1 MKVLI
6 VGAGGHGQVVADILL
21 ARVKS
26 GDLDVQPIGF
36 LDDDPA
42 LLARTFLGLPV
53 LGRIAQASSIPH
65 DAVVVAIGDNLT
77 RQTISLQLESQGKRF
92 AAAVHPS
99 AVVGSDVEIGAG
111 TMVCAGAVV
120 NPGARVGRGVIL
132 NTACSVDHHNYVGD
146 YAHIAPGARLGG
158 DVCIGQGA
166 LIGLGAGVLP
176 GRQVGTWATVG
187 AGAIVTRDVPDRTTV
202 VGAPARAITREGK

>member
-26 GDLDVQPIGF
+26 GGSDVQPIGF

-53 LGRIAQASSIPH
+53 LGSVAQAPSIPH
-65 DAVVVAIGDNLT
+65 DTIVVAVGDNST
-77 RQTISLQLESQGKRF
+77 RQRICLRLESQGERF
-92 AAAVHPS
+92 AAAIHPS

-120 NPGARVGRGVIL
+120 NPGARIGHGVIL

-146 YAHIAPGARLGG
+146 YAHIAPGAHLGG